1 MKNESQQHSSNI
13 NSKLPAEKYELCTG
27 MHKGVLEYTGVY
39 QGTLG
44 CIAMN
49 QGELK
54 YTWDVLECNR
64 AYKVPQGEVE
74 YT

>member
-1 MKNESQQHSSNI
+1 
-13 NSKLPAEKYELCTG
+13 
-27 MHKGVLEYTGVY
+27 MHQGVLEYTGVY
-39 QGTLG
+39 QGALG
-44 CIAMN
+44 CIGVN

-54 YTWDVLECNR
+54 CTWDVLECNR